1 MSRDRLSAWLAACEK
16 LLGADSIHAPVGLEP
31 GDGATNVSLF
41 RSRCAPA
48 TVRPM
53 TTAQVRHMLRT
64 LSEEVPG
71 VSVYPLST
79 GRNWGLGSAEPVDDG
94 AVVLDLSRMDRI
106 RSLDV
111 GLGLAV
117 VEPGVT
123 QGRLAHALHGTPMML
138 NVTASSAHTSVVGN
152 AMDRGVG
159 LRRQRCDD
167 IIGLEVVLADGT
179 EIQVG
184 AWPDDDTPR
193 APYPHGLGPGL
204 VPLFLQSNLGVV
216 TAAVVKLLPRP
227 EQTRMV
233 TVRFAAEDLEPA
245 VDELRHLYTRGLAH
259 GVLKIYSASAVGVY
273 GGLRRSEYVAY
284 ICVDGVASVVAAALA
299 EVERALGESGLFHDF
314 RCLSPTDQGADVVED
329 VVLHAL
335 TGDPSRNDDMLR
347 ATFGVTAHEV
357 DATSDQGWLFF
368 LPMIPFTGRAVAQA
382 RSLLEKV
389 KEATG
394 VDCGMTVNAITFDL
408 IDLVVSIRFTRNF
421 GEVEAA
427 HRALNLLYEWFPA
440 QGFVPYRVDIDH
452 MGLVPAL
459 RSHPGQSRL
468 VELLKTA
475 LDPQSLIS
483 PGRYPAFPHH

>member
-1 MSRDRLSAWLAACEK
+1 MQ
-16 LLGADSIHAPVGLEP
+16 P
-31 GDGATNVSLF
+31 
-41 RSRCAPA
+41 
-48 TVRPM
+48 
-53 TTAQVRHMLRT
+53 TTAAQVRHVLRT
-64 LSEEVPG
+64 LSEEAPG
-71 VSVYPLST
+71 VSVYPVST

-106 RSLDV
+106 RSLDIE
-111 GLGLAV
+111 LGLAV

-123 QGRLAHALHGTPMML
+123 QGRLARALQDTPVML

-152 AMDRGVG
+152 ALDRGVG

-167 IIGLEVVLADGT
+167 IIGLEVALPDGT
-179 EIQVG
+179 EVRVG
-184 AWPDDDTPR
+184 AWPDEETPR

-227 EQTRMV
+227 EHSRV
-233 TVRFAAEDLEPA
+233 VAVRFAVEDVESA
-245 VDELRHLYTRGLAH
+245 VDGLRHLYTRGLAH

-273 GGLRRSEYVAY
+273 GGPPRSEYVAY

-299 EVERALGESGLFHDF
+299 EVERVLGDSGLFTDF
-314 RCLSPTDQGADVVED
+314 RYLSPTDQGADVVED

-335 TGDPSRNDDMLR
+335 IGDPSRNDAMLR
-347 ATFGVTAHEV
+347 AIFGVDAHEV
-357 DATSDQGWLFF
+357 DATGDQGWLFF

-382 RSLLEKV
+382 RALLDKV
-389 KEATG
+389 REATG
-394 VDCGMTVNAITFDL
+394 VDCGMTVNAITTDS
-408 IDLVVSIRFTRNF
+408 IDLVVSIRFTRNS
-421 GEVEAA
+421 GEAETA
-427 HRALNLLYEWFPA
+427 HRALDLLYEWFPA

-452 MGLVPAL
+452 MGRVPAL

-468 VELLKTA
+468 MELLKTA